1 MPSSSELKFDPI
13 TADWTYV
20 RWLGERKAIEERTMT
35 WDKTIIDRTEKLTT
49 WVDFCYQI
57 MKRGVL
63 IYAYANN
70 HFAGHGPATIEI
82 FRTIWQA
89 KGHTA
94 LPRQQQAPQR
104 QSSLFSRLK
113 I

>member
-1 MPSSSELKFDPI
+1 MNH
-13 TADWTYV
+13 TARSHD
-20 RWLGERKAIEERTMT
+20 RKAIEERTMT